1 MEVSP
6 LLSKRTAMLLHKKY
20 DQSGLLF
27 AAITLL
33 TVSCKKWIRIPP
45 PQNTIVTEQV
55 FQDEAQAEGAMSGLY
70 TMMINAETA
79 GSQPGIASINYSA
92 GFLTV
97 ATGQSSDE
105 LFPYRGSTILK
116 DYLLATNKLT
126 GLQDD
131 AITPLWNSAYKT
143 IYNANGIIEG
153 IAATRSGTLSG
164 KSRRELTAEAKFV
177 RALSY
182 FYLTNL
188 FGDLPLPLTIDFH
201 QTVQVKKSTQAKV
214 YEQIIKDLKEAIADM
229 PASYERGKG
238 ERIRPNKWAATALLA
253 RVYLY
258 QKDYPAAAAAATEVI
273 NEQVLYK
280 LEPDLNKVFRAN
292 STEAI
297 WQLKQA
303 TTTNIRDATP
313 EGYLLLPTTAYKS
326 AAFYCLTDQ
335 LLQAFE
341 PGDKRRVDWVDS
353 TDNTLSGSVPPL
365 TITFY
370 PTKYKI
376 GGANFNTGMPA
387 EYYMV
392 IRLAEMYL
400 IRAEAAA
407 HGALGGPA
415 EGVNNLNEIRRRA
428 GLNELSGD
436 ITKDELI
443 AAIEKER
450 QVELFCEWAHRWM
463 DLKRTGRAHDVISVI
478 PMKQPWAGDHQFLYP
493 IPKNDR
499 RDNPLLSQNEG
510 Y

>member
-1 MEVSP
+1 MEPSP
-6 LLSKRTAMLLHKKY
+6 SPSKNPAMLLYQKY
-20 DQSGLLF
+20 SYTGFLIT
-27 AAITLL
+27 AITLL
-33 TVSCKKWIRIPP
+33 SASCKKWIQIPP
-45 PQNTIVTEQV
+45 PKNTIVTEQV

-70 TMMINAETA
+70 TMMINGEAA
-79 GSQPGIASINYSA
+79 GAQPGIASNNYSA
-92 GFLTV
+92 GYLTV

-126 GLQDD
+126 GLQDE

-143 IYNANGIIEG
+143 IYNANSIIEG
-153 IAATRSGTLSG
+153 IAATESGTLSD

-188 FGDLPLPLTIDFH
+188 FGDLPLALTIDFH
-201 QTVQVKKSTQAKV
+201 QTVQVKKSTQEQV
-214 YEQIIKDLKEAIADM
+214 YEQIIKDLKEAISDM
-229 PASYERGKG
+229 PSSYERGKG
-238 ERIRPNKWAATALLA
+238 ERIRPNKWAATAFLA

-258 QKDYPAAAAAATEVI
+258 QKDYPAAAATATEVI

-313 EGYLLLPTTAYKS
+313 EGYILLPTTAHKS

-341 PGDKRRVDWVDS
+341 AGDKRRGDWVDS
-353 TDNTLSGSVPPL
+353 TDNSLSGSFPPAL
-365 TITFY
+365 TFY
-370 PTKYKI
+370 PAKYKI

-415 EGVNNLNEIRRRA
+415 DGVNDLNEIRRRA
-428 GLNELSGD
+428 GL
-436 ITKDELI
+436 DELPSTI
-443 AAIEKER
+443 TQEELMTAIEKER

-463 DLKRTGRAHDVISVI
+463 DLKRTGRAHDVLSGI

-493 IPKNDR
+493 IPRNDR